1 MAERRKLSEIIF
13 GRNNQEEKYYNFF
26 RDDVG
31 IYGQNSFIW
40 GFNTRAGEFDVNNI
54 GNGQSNSA
62 VVACLQTLGVSF
74 SEASLLVK
82 TYNQDNEMEVIYNHP
97 FEILMKRPN
106 PYMSGD
112 VIQQYIINAMHVF
125 GDAYLLKQK
134 NESGQV
140 VALYPLMPNL
150 VTPKGTK
157 EDLITHYEY
166 ETEKNG
172 LTIIMKEDIIHL
184 RLGLDPTNHKR
195 GFSPLKSVL
204 REIYGDESAGQLAT
218 ALLANSGVPSVII
231 SPKDGYGPTS
241 EEAEQIVKTYQQ
253 KVAGQNKG
261 MPLVLS
267 GAMSVEKM
275 SFSPSELDIGKL
287 RHVSEERISA
297 VLGVPA
303 ILAGLGA
310 GLERA
315 TYSNAKQLRE
325 YFTENKLIPLWRMVG
340 QELTHQLLNVDFHTE
355 QYQEAYYDFSDVRAL
370 QQDEDDMYRRLAV
383 GVNAGIM
390 TIGEARRAIGL
401 DTDENDDVYLMPN
414 NKVAV
419 PKDELGTFTAVQ
431 EIPNQEVIELSSFE
445 NDLEIKVIREENGE
459 YCVYS
464 EDTNRLLGCYPTE
477 ELAKARLE
485 QIHRFGENAY
495 SGEF

>member
-1 MAERRKLSEIIF
+1 MAERRKLSDIIF
-13 GRNNQEEKYYNFF
+13 GRANQEEKYYNFF
-26 RDDVG
+26 RDDTG

-40 GFNTRAGEFDVNNI
+40 GWNTNAGAFDVNNM

-74 SEASLLVK
+74 SEANLLVK
-82 TYNQDNEMEVIYNHP
+82 TYNQDNDMEVIYNHP

-112 VIQQYIINAMHVF
+112 IIQQYIINAIHIS

-134 NESGQV
+134 NEAGQL
-140 VALYPLMPNL
+140 VALYPLMPEQ
-150 VTPKGTK
+150 VKPKGN
-157 EDLITHYEY
+157 ESQLITHYEY
-166 ETEKNG
+166 ETQKNG
-172 LTIIMKEDIIHL
+172 LTIIMPEDIVHL

-195 GFSPLKSVL
+195 GFSPVKSVL
-204 REIYGDESAGQLAT
+204 REIYSDESAGQLAT
-218 ALLANSGVPSVII
+218 SLLANSGVPSVII

-253 KVAGQNKG
+253 KVSGANKG

-267 GAMSVEKM
+267 GAMEVEKM
-275 SFSPSELDIGKL
+275 SFSPSELNIGTL
-287 RHVSEERISA
+287 RYNAEERISA

-315 TYSNAKQLRE
+315 TYSNAKELRE
-325 YFTENKLIPLWRMVG
+325 YFTENKLIPMWRMIG
-340 QELTHQLLNVDFHTE
+340 QELTHQLLNIDFHTE
-355 QYQEAYYDFSDVRAL
+355 QYQEAFYDFSEVRAL
-370 QQDEDDMYRRLAV
+370 QQDEDEKYRRIAV
-383 GVNAGIM
+383 GVNAGFL
-390 TIGEARRAIGL
+390 TIAEAREELGF
-401 DTDENDDVYLMPN
+401 DFDDKDDVYLIPN
-414 NKVAV
+414 NKIAV
-419 PKDELGTFTAVQ
+419 PKEEIGTYTAVQ
-431 EIPNQEVIELSSFE
+431 EVTNQPVIEQSSLE
-445 NDLEIKVIREENGE
+445 EDLENKVIRQENGE

-464 EDTNRLLGCYPTE
+464 ADTNRLFGCYPTE
-477 ELAKARLE
+477 ELAQARLE